1 MIRKL
6 KSPRSQQECTL
17 HPLIHTLL
25 ESNLAQDIENAL
37 HKVYAV
43 VNEGEGE
50 EMAKKFPTLE
60 CYESGEV
67 RDGMKKK

>member
-1 MIRKL
+1 MLWGIKREVAKC
-6 KSPRSQQECTL
+6 EL

-25 ESNLAQDIENAL
+25 ESNLVQDIENAL

>member
-1 MIRKL
+1 MV
-6 KSPRSQQECTL
+6 PAQWQYYERSKNNV
-17 HPLIHTLL
+17 P
-25 ESNLAQDIENAL
+25 L

-50 EMAKKFPTLE
+50 VRAKKFPTLE

-67 RDGMKKK
+67 RDGMKKSELVTQNHAAKW